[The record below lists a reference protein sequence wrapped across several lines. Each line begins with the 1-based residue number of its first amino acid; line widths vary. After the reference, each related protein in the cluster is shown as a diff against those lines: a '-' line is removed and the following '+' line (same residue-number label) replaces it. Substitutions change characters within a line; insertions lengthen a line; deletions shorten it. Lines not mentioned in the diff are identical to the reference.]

1 MYANDL
7 PKKSSFICTF
17 VCIHSCTW
25 TRELYNGAIA
35 KEIDMKVNVYQF
47 NLTEMERVELENIG
61 FEATDRISKWGDK
74 RLLQFAGDEAVA
86 EFAAANFHEYELVV
100 TVEVP
105 DTDEWSALESAYGA
119 MNLWDKPE
127 KITRHRMCASMSI
140 GDICEINGQLFV
152 CATFGFDKFSLGEAA

>member
-1 MYANDL
+1 M
-7 PKKSSFICTF
+7 
-17 VCIHSCTW
+17 
-25 TRELYNGAIA
+25 R
-35 KEIDMKVNVYQF
+35 VNVYQF
-47 NLTEMERVELENIG
+47 NLNELERVELKKLG
-61 FEATDRISKWGDK
+61 WEATDRISQYGKK
-74 RLLQFAGDEAVA
+74 RLLVDNEAVVK
-86 EFAAANFHEYELVV
+86 FAAANFHEYELVA

-105 DTDEWSALESAYGA
+105 DTDVYNWSQDAFEGNALDSAYGA